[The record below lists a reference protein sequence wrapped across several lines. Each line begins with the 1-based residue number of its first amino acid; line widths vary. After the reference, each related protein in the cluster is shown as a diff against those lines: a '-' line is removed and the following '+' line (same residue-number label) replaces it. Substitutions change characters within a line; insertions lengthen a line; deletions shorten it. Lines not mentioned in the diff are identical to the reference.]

1 MKFRESMTDLQQFM
15 DSLIEPGENK
25 GIVAFA
31 CDGTTGKKPVYC
43 VNLSGRYEFASMA
56 IMRVLCG
63 KLPVTEDQKA
73 TLYSMLRTAFGWFV
87 ENAPVEVFVQFFNLE
102 LMKSIDARFNELEEK
117 LKDIDKHEHAE
128 NE

>member
-1 MKFRESMTDLQQFM
+1 MKFKESMIDLQQFM
-15 DSLIEPGENK
+15 DGLVKPGEDK

-31 CDGTTGKKPVYC
+31 CDGTMGKKPVYC

-73 TLYSMLRTAFGWFV
+73 TLYSMMRTAFVWFV
-87 ENAPVEVFVQFFNLE
+87 ENAPIEVFAQFFNLK
-102 LMKSIDARFNELEEK
+102 LMKDIDARFDELEEK
-117 LKDIDKHEHAE
+117 LKDKDKHEHAE
-128 NE
+128 NK

>member
-1 MKFRESMTDLQQFM
+1 MKFKESMVDLQQFM
-15 DSLIEPGENK
+15 DGLVEPGEDK

-63 KLPVTEDQKA
+63 KLPVTKDQRA
-73 TLYSMLRTAFGWFV
+73 TLYSMMRTAFGWFV
-87 ENAPVEVFVQFFNLE
+87 KNAPIEVFAQFFNLE
-102 LMKSIDARFNELEEK
+102 LMKGIDARFSELEEK
-117 LKDIDKHEHAE
+117 LKDIDKHGHAE
-128 NE
+128 NK